1 MVKQQEKTQESRD
14 EDTQGLKDA
23 QELKD
28 GGGKVESKEMA
39 EYHGNTF
46 KHDPHGLD
54 KRLST
59 TSNCSMTLTPAP
71 VGYLRYC
78 MGSQKGL
85 NPRFIYTDPSKSL
98 SASPILWHLLSC
110 VVYMGNIYAFR
121 SIFKKTNL
129 TVFKKIDFQAYRLH
143 PINMNPEETTWELK
157 H

>member
-85 NPRFIYTDPSKSL
+85 NPRFIYTDPSKSVCFTHPL
-98 SASPILWHLLSC
+98 APAFLCCLHWQHLCFPKHFQENQPDC
-110 VVYMGNIYAFR
+110 V
-121 SIFKKTNL
+121 
-129 TVFKKIDFQAYRLH
+129 
-143 PINMNPEETTWELK
+143 
-157 H
+157 